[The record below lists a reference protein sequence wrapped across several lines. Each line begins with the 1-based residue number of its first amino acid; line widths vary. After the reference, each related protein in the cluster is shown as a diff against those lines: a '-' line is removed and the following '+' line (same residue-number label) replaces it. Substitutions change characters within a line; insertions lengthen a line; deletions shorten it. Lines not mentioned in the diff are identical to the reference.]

1 MQRIAAALSLT
12 VMFLLLVVPVAKAD
26 SFGPILLNQTNN
38 PCQGSTC
45 VPTVANIANVSA
57 IQLNNTQVQFTVTAL
72 SGFSIQLQSND
83 FFDFNTNIVPLSALS
98 LDGGTITV
106 FGNGGQATVAA
117 VDNTTVVGQAG
128 TGQFSLGLNDTSNPP
143 KINGGTVTGASQIQF
158 VIDLGPNANYSTL
171 MASNFYPQ
179 PNAQGYNFE
188 VHFCYGGSYSC
199 GNPTGFATDS
209 SQPVPEP
216 ASLALLGGGLL
227 GLGGITRRRKK

>member
-1 MQRIAAALSLT
+1 ML
-12 VMFLLLVVPVAKAD
+12 LLLVVPAAKAD

-38 PCQGSTC
+38 PCSGSTC
-45 VPTVANIANVSA
+45 VPTVADIATVSA

-98 LDGGTITV
+98 LDGGSITV
-106 FGNGGQATVAA
+106 FGNGGQATVSAI
-117 VDNTTVVGQAG
+117 DNTTVVGQSG
-128 TGQFSLGLNDTSNPP
+128 TGIFSLGLNDTKNPP
-143 KINGGTVTGASQIQF
+143 KINGATVTGASKIQF
-158 VIDLGPNANYSTL
+158 VMDLGPNANFSTL
-171 MASNFYPQ
+171 QAANFYPQ

-209 SQPVPEP
+209 TQQVPEP
-216 ASLALLGGGLL
+216 ASIAFLGGGLL
-227 GLGGITRRRKK
+227 GLGGLMRRRKR